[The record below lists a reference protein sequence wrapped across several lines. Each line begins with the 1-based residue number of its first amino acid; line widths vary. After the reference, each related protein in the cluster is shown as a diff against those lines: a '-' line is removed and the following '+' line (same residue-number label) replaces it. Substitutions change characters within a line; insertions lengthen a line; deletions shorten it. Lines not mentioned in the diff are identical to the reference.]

1 MAMVKR
7 FIWLL
12 SANGVLERSTP
23 HPRRHE
29 WLFMAPAV
37 PRIHLATRPSPP
49 TVLVAQVAQPIGVA
63 LLVAVVSLLALFV
76 LIRGVLATGG
86 GILVLLI
93 VVSASA
99 VVLAVGLRLL
109 FRQLGRRSAWP
120 RAIALTV
127 ADLVVYVALLI
138 TGTQSPSIVSLGP
151 EAVIASV
158 ALATGSASTIVL
170 RGWYWRMV
178 GVAGVIV
185 LLWLFATPALVV
197 L

>member
-1 MAMVKR
+1 MVKR
-7 FIWLL
+7 FIWLS

-29 WLFMAPAV
+29 WLSMAPAV
-37 PRIHLATRPSPP
+37 PHIHLATRPSPP

-86 GILVLLI
+86 GIPVLLI

-120 RAIALTV
+120 MAIALTV

>member
-1 MAMVKR
+1 
-7 FIWLL
+7 
-12 SANGVLERSTP
+12 
-23 HPRRHE
+23 
-29 WLFMAPAV
+29 MAPAAS
-37 PRIHLATRPSPP
+37 RIHLATRTWPPS
-49 TVLVAQVAQPIGVA
+49 VRVAHVTQPIGVA

-86 GILVLLI
+86 DIPVLLI

-109 FRQLGRRSAWP
+109 FRQLGRRSTWP
-120 RAIALTV
+120 MAIALTV
-127 ADLVVYVALLI
+127 ADLVVYVALLL

-170 RGWYWRMV
+170 RRWYWRMV
-178 GVAGVIV
+178 GVAGGIG
-185 LLWLFATPALVV
+185 LLWLFATPVLVV